1 MTSQRSGAET
11 PREGDM
17 RQRGVRAIGGE
28 QGGVRDEAVARRMQ
42 QKLEQ
47 NARLRREGGVLRDY
61 HAAHWD
67 EPIVMELGRPGER
80 GVIPP
85 QAGDVAGEV
94 PEAAQLLPAELRRP
108 SPPALPEVGQPQL
121 LRHYT
126 RLSQMTL
133 GVDVTVDIGEGT
145 CTMKYSPKVNEQL
158 ARGPKLSELHP
169 DQPEE
174 TLQGILEICHR
185 MAGILC
191 QISGLDEFSFQPAGG
206 SAAAYGFAA
215 MARRYFH
222 ERGEDERDEI
232 VTTVFSHP
240 CDGACPATAG
250 YKVVT
255 LMPGPQ
261 GVPELEQFRAALSE
275 RTAAVMIT
283 NPEDIGLFNPLIRQY
298 TDAAHAAGALCY
310 YDQANLNGIIGIS
323 RAREAGF
330 DACHFNLHKTFSTP
344 HGCKGPACGA
354 LGVSAELAPYLPAP
368 HIVALA
374 DARAP
379 GGVRYHLDY
388 DRPHAVGKLR
398 AFLGNLGV
406 VLRAYAWTMSLG
418 ARGLREVAEVS
429 VLNNSYLE
437 AQLREVRGVGY
448 PFAPGRRRLDQVR
461 YSFGELKEETG
472 FGTVD
477 MRTRFCDFGLQTWF
491 MSHHPWIV
499 PEPFTPEPCES
510 YSKDDIDYWAAAM
523 KASSDDAYETPE
535 HFAAAPHNQSCGRIT
550 SWERLE
556 DPTQWAVTWRAY
568 RRKHPAACAKTE
580 A

>member
-1 MTSQRSGAET
+1 
-11 PREGDM
+11 M
-17 RQRGVRAIGGE
+17 RDGG
-28 QGGVRDEAVARRMQ
+28 
-42 QKLEQ
+42 L
-47 NARLRREGGVLRDY
+47 LRDY
-61 HAAHWD
+61 HAARWD
-67 EPIVMELGRPGER
+67 EPLVMELGRPGER

-85 QAGDVAGEV
+85 QAADVAGEV

-108 SPPALPEVGQPQL
+108 SAAGPAGGRPAAAAAPLHAPLADDP
-121 LRHYT
+121 RRRRAT
-126 RLSQMTL
+126 I
-133 GVDVTVDIGEGT
+133 DIGEGT

-158 ARGPKLSELHP
+158 ARSPKMSELHP
-169 DQPEE
+169 DQPED

-191 QISGLDEFSFQPAGG
+191 QISGLDEFCFQPAGG
-206 SAAAYGFAA
+206 SAAAFGFAA

-222 ERGEDERDEI
+222 ERGQDERDEI

-261 GVPELEQFRAALSE
+261 GLPELEQFKAALSE

-298 TDAAHAAGALCY
+298 TEAAHAAGALCY

-330 DACHFNLHKTFSTP
+330 DACHFNLHKTFSSP
-344 HGCKGPACGA
+344 HGCKGPGLRGA
-354 LGVSAELAPYLPAP
+354 RRHRRARALPAGP
-368 HIVALA
+368 AHRG
-374 DARAP
+374 ARRRAAP

-388 DRPHAVGKLR
+388 DRPHAIGKLR
-398 AFLGNLGV
+398 AFLGNLAV

-429 VLNNSYLE
+429 VINNSYLE

-448 PFAPGRRRLDQVR
+448 PFAPGRRRLDQIR

-477 MRTRFCDFGLQTWF
+477 MRTRFCDFGVQTWF

-510 YSKDDIDYWAAAM
+510 YSKEDIDYWAAAM
-523 KASSDDAYETPE
+523 KRSATTPTRRPSTSRP
-535 HFAAAPHNQSCGRIT
+535 APHNQAATASAPGSAWRIPRSGRSPGGPTGASTDPMGRGKSCANSR
-550 SWERLE
+550 SSN
-556 DPTQWAVTWRAY
+556 QQ
-568 RRKHPAACAKTE
+568 PASPA
-580 A
+580 